1 MALIAG
7 QKSFVFGCDGD
18 LIEVKRNNSIINLEA
33 SRTRQVLHESDDTSE
48 TSEDNL
54 SRRSEDEENKDI
66 LLEFSPPAPH
76 EQQQQQLLTL
86 NGTKEEERVFE
97 RKLTMRQGTSEE
109 SCESSS
115 TFVRRSFDDD
125 RRSSSD
131 GLTRY
136 DETRSSGRRALK
148 RQSRITEEEALSF
161 DDSKGIMAS
170 GEEREDV
177 AGIPEVRIED
187 NNDASADG
195 SRLHT
200 SSCSRR
206 HEANHEESCKCQTN
220 TSCWKRMQKI
230 MKKNKKL
237 EDMVTKNK
245 REMAELRDMLTSVL
259 SVRLEP
265 GF

>member
-18 LIEVKRNNSIINLEA
+18 LIEVKHQQQGA
-33 SRTRQVLHESDDTSE
+33 SQTRQLESDTD
-48 TSEDNL
+48 TSEDNY
-54 SRRSEDEENKDI
+54 SKKSEDDEDKDI
-66 LLEFSPPAPH
+66 LLEFSPSSS
-76 EQQQQQLLTL
+76 
-86 NGTKEEERVFE
+86 GTKDEESRIFE

-115 TFVRRSFDDD
+115 TFVKRSFDED
-125 RRSSSD
+125 RRSS
-131 GLTRY
+131 
-136 DETRSSGRRALK
+136 DELIRLDDTRSSGRRGLK
-148 RQSRITEEEALSF
+148 RQSRITEEDSLSF
-161 DDSKGIMAS
+161 TGVND
-170 GEEREDV
+170 ECEEDV
-177 AGIPEVRIED
+177 AGVPEVRVED
-187 NNDASADG
+187 NDSGVAADAS
-195 SRLHT
+195 RHT
-200 SSCSRR
+200 STCSRR
-206 HEANHEESCKCQTN
+206 HEANDQGGSCKCQTEV
-220 TSCWKRMQKI
+220 SCWKRMQKI